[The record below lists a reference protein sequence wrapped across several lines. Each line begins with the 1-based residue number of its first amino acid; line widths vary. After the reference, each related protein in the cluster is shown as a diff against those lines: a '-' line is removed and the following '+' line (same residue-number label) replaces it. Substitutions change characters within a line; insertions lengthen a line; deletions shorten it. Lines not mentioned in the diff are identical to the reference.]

1 VASEESNRFGSD
13 GEGMDTQASAGS
25 IVQTQNRN
33 VGPIILFG
41 PPGAGK
47 GTQSKKLVELL
58 GIPQISTGDILRENV
73 AQGTGWGK
81 QAEAAMKSGSL
92 VSDFIVC
99 AMVAERLAKPDT
111 KHGFILDGFPRTVAQ
126 AEWLDKLL
134 TGKLFESTRVQ
145 VACNVPPVVISLR
158 VDYNQLLQRLTGRRS
173 CPVCGTIY
181 NVFTKPPKV
190 DELCDLEGAKLVTRQ
205 DDREEVIAGRLK
217 AYEQQTL
224 PLENYYRAQ
233 GRLFEVDGSAPMDR
247 ITEEMLGLI
256 EHGNHL

>member
-1 VASEESNRFGSD
+1 MN
-13 GEGMDTQASAGS
+13 TQASAGS
-25 IVQTQNRN
+25 VVQTQTQN
-33 VGPIILFG
+33 VGPVILFG

-47 GTQSKKLVELL
+47 GTQSKKLVERL

-73 AQGTGWGK
+73 AKGTGWGK
-81 QAEAAMKSGSL
+81 QAKAAMESGDL

-99 AMVAERLAKPDT
+99 AMVADRLTRPDT
-111 KHGFILDGFPRTVAQ
+111 KRGFILDGFPRTVAQ

-134 TGKLFESTRVQ
+134 TGKLFESTRVH
-145 VACNVPPVVISLR
+145 VACEAAPIVISIA
-158 VDYNQLLQRLTGRRS
+158 VSYNQLLQRLTGRRS

-181 NVFTKPPKV
+181 NVYSKPPKIEGV
-190 DELCDLEGAKLVTRQ
+190 CDLEGAQLVTRQ

-233 GRLFEVDGSAPMDR
+233 GRLLEVDGNQPADR
-247 ITEEMLGLI
+247 ISEEMLSLI
-256 EHGNHL
+256 EQHGNHL

>member
-1 VASEESNRFGSD
+1 
-13 GEGMDTQASAGS
+13 MDTQASTGS
-25 IVQTQNRN
+25 VVQTRTQKI
-33 VGPIILFG
+33 GPVILFG

-47 GTQSKKLVELL
+47 GTQAKRLVELL

-81 QAEAAMKSGSL
+81 QAKAAMESGQL

-99 AMVAERLAKPDT
+99 AMVAERLTKPDT
-111 KHGFILDGFPRTVAQ
+111 SRGFILDGFPRTVEQ
-126 AEWLDKLL
+126 AKWLDNLL
-134 TGKLFESTRVQ
+134 TGKLFESKRVL
-145 VACNVPPVVISLR
+145 VACEVPPIVISLK

-173 CPVCGTIY
+173 CPACGTIY
-181 NVFTKPPKV
+181 NVYTKPPKV
-190 DELCDLEGAKLVTRQ
+190 DEVCDLDGSKLVMRQ

-224 PLENYYRAQ
+224 PLETYYRAQ
-233 GRLFEVDGSAPMDR
+233 GRLYDVNGDAPMER
-247 ITEEMLGLI
+247 ITEEMLSLI

>member
-1 VASEESNRFGSD
+1 ME
-13 GEGMDTQASAGS
+13 TQASTGS
-25 IVQTQNRN
+25 SVRKQDQK
-33 VGPIILFG
+33 VCPVILFG

-47 GTQSKKLVELL
+47 GTQSKFLVQAL

-73 AQGTGWGK
+73 AQETGWGK
-81 QAEAAMKSGSL
+81 QAKAAMDSGNL

-99 AMVAERLAKPDT
+99 AMVAERLGKPDT
-111 KHGFILDGFPRTVAQ
+111 KRGFILDGFPRTVAQ

-134 TGKLFESTRVQ
+134 TGKLFESNRVL
-145 VACNVPPVVISLR
+145 VACEVPPVVISLK

-173 CPVCGTIY
+173 CPACGTIY
-181 NVFTKPPKV
+181 NVYSKPPKV
-190 DELCDLEGAKLVTRQ
+190 AEICDLDGSKLVMRQ

-224 PLENYYRAQ
+224 PLESYYRAQ
-233 GRLFEVDGSAPMDR
+233 GRLYEINGLAPVEKV
-247 ITEEMLGLI
+247 TEEMLRLI